1 MAKSNVA
8 PLTIANLANLE
19 KQLNSN
25 SKQIKRRASRKT
37 LSRQQSAMTSE
48 FDNDMD
54 DDDDDDVRSRRT
66 STRQGRDRCKTINL
80 LF

>member
-54 DDDDDDVRSRRT
+54 DDDDDVRSRRT